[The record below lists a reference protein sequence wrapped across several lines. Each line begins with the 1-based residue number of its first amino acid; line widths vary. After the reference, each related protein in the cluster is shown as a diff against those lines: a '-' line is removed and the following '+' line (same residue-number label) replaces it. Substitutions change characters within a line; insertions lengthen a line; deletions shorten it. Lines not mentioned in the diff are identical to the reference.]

1 MASFGGLGRFKV
13 KRVLLARRAS
23 TRNEKHTKAQSL
35 GLYCCLLV
43 TTTSPL
49 YLFMNASVLVFTE

>member
-13 KRVLLARRAS
+13 RRVLLARRAS

-49 YLFMNASVLVFTE
+49 YP